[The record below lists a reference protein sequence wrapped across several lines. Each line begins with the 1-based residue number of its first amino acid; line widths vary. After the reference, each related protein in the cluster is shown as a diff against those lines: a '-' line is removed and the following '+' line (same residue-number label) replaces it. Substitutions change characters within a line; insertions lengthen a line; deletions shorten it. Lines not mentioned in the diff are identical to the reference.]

1 MSVNT
6 SIISD
11 YMNLTS
17 TTGNTL
23 GNEGGVASVAY
34 EGNELLFTETD
45 GDVIRMDAA
54 NLTADEVKALADE
67 LGATV
72 ATQETEEAGA
82 TETTAEDGD
91 LEANKAKLAELEA
104 QWDNLNKS
112 AETIKET
119 VEKLSEE
126 IKESL
131 DAALEEQEQITKD
144 EQKRINEMV
153 QDNIAQF
160 KKDKE
165 NGKDVSLGDLQGQ
178 IKEGLSNSGFD
189 EEMSALVS
197 DLVVTNAKMVQ
208 MDGLLSELGV
218 IIGFK
223 DENGT
228 TFEFVID
235 KDGNGELSNFSEFL
249 GSENFFD
256 EMVAL
261 DADGSNDVTNEE
273 LTNAGVQVLVT
284 NADGS
289 QELKSIEEAFGGEE
303 VNVDLASYTE
313 AEEGAVAENGQEL
326 LGNYNIS
333 IGDDTYEGYSTLD
346 SEEYL
351 LNNYTFTDADPAAAI
366 AGNAA
371 EGAEE
376 AEGEISERTNTTDG
390 IDAFIEDYSAKLAA
404 FEEQFANVVELLGL
418 DEELIATVQEFAET
432 TGTAAAQSIINEIE
446 AQQAEEAEEKEE
458 ETAAVD
464 GAEGANNE
472 EAEEEKEEEKEAA

>member
-1 MSVNT
+1 
-6 SIISD
+6 
-11 YMNLTS
+11 MNLTS

-165 NGKDVSLGDLQGQ
+165 NGKDVSLGDLQ
-178 IKEGLSNSGFD
+178 
-189 EEMSALVS
+189 
-197 DLVVTNAKMVQ
+197 
-208 MDGLLSELGV
+208 
-218 IIGFK
+218 
-223 DENGT
+223 
-228 TFEFVID
+228 D
-235 KDGNGELSNFSEFL
+235 K
-249 GSENFFD
+249 
-256 EMVAL
+256 
-261 DADGSNDVTNEE
+261 
-273 LTNAGVQVLVT
+273 
-284 NADGS
+284 
-289 QELKSIEEAFGGEE
+289 LK
-303 VNVDLASYTE
+303 
-313 AEEGAVAENGQEL
+313 
-326 LGNYNIS
+326 
-333 IGDDTYEGYSTLD
+333 
-346 SEEYL
+346 
-351 LNNYTFTDADPAAAI
+351 
-366 AGNAA
+366 
-371 EGAEE
+371 
-376 AEGEISERTNTTDG
+376 
-390 IDAFIEDYSAKLAA
+390 
-404 FEEQFANVVELLGL
+404 
-418 DEELIATVQEFAET
+418 TVYP
-432 TGTAAAQSIINEIE
+432 TAALMKKCHLWYPTLWLQM
-446 AQQAEEAEEKEE
+446 QKWFKW
-458 ETAAVD
+458 TD
-464 GAEGANNE
+464 F
-472 EAEEEKEEEKEAA
+472 